1 VLDDAPT
8 QQFRRHPVAA
18 GPGAPWPAA
27 PGPVTPVPPLPA
39 APPWGPAPW
48 GGPPAGPPPAG
59 LGGPSPFGPYGP
71 SPVARRPRWPWIL
84 GAVAVVVVVLGLL
97 GLVGS
102 VLAPSTTV
110 SGTVTFYASNSL
122 PLGSSCYGTGL
133 YSDLHSGQSV
143 VVYDDAGRQ
152 VGQGVL
158 STGSV
163 ISSSGYA
170 SSGYGRAC
178 SFGYSVSGASSSDTY
193 RVVVGRRNGVVFGAD
208 RVDGHADISVGS

>member
-1 VLDDAPT
+1 MLDDAPT
-8 QQFRRHPVAA
+8 QQFRRQPVAVA
-18 GPGAPWPAA
+18 PGAPWSAA
-27 PGPVTPVPPLPA
+27 PGPVAPGPA
-39 APPWGPAPW
+39 APPWRPATW
-48 GGPPAGPPPAG
+48 GGPPSGPAPAG
-59 LGGPSPFGPYGP
+59 LGGPMPFGPYGP
-71 SPVARRPRWPWIL
+71 YGPPVARRPRWPWIL
-84 GAVAVVVVVLGLL
+84 GAVAAVVVVLGLL
-97 GLVGS
+97 GS

-143 VVYDDAGRQ
+143 VVYDDAGQQ

-158 STGSV
+158 GTGSV

-178 SFGYSVSGASSSDTY
+178 SFGYSISGASSSDTY
-193 RVVVGRRNGVVFGAD
+193 RVVVGRRNGVVFSAD
-208 RVDGHADISVGS
+208 QVDGHADISVGS

>member
-1 VLDDAPT
+1 M
-8 QQFRRHPVAA
+8 
-18 GPGAPWPAA
+18 
-27 PGPVTPVPPLPA
+27 
-39 APPWGPAPW
+39 
-48 GGPPAGPPPAG
+48 
-59 LGGPSPFGPYGP
+59 PFGPYGP
-71 SPVARRPRWPWIL
+71 YGPPVARRPRWPWIL
-84 GAVAVVVVVLGLL
+84 GAVAAVVVVLGLL
-97 GLVGS
+97 GS

-143 VVYDDAGRQ
+143 VVYDDAGQQ

-158 STGSV
+158 GTGSV

-178 SFGYSVSGASSSDTY
+178 SFGYSISGASSSDTY
-193 RVVVGRRNGVVFGAD
+193 RVVVGRRNGVVFSAD
-208 RVDGHADISVGS
+208 QVDGHADISVGS